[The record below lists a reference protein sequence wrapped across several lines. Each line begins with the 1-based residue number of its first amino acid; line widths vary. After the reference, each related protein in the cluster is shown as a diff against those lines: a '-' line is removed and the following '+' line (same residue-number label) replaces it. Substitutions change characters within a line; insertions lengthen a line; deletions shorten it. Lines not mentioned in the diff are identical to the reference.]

1 MSKAQVAGLVR
12 RNCVTFRP
20 SERDRADLR
29 AAGADD
35 ALFTAI
41 DQCLRARAASRPTAP
56 PSAAAPTPAPPLA
69 PAPRPMI
76 PAPAPPLRI
85 VASQEIAALAG
96 TEAAVPVQ
104 VYRGA
109 VPQPNVEVI
118 LRGASAVP
126 GGLTRDPVAITDQ
139 RGVATFRIL
148 AGTTPG
154 TYRLTAALPSS
165 GAATLIAFVT
175 TPVTRP
181 TPAPA
186 PAPPVPAEALT
197 QFTRGA
203 GQHGAVGST
212 LGPVVLEVRDT
223 TGATL
228 AGQPVTFAASAGAVT
243 PPTGETDAT
252 GRVPVAVMLP
262 AGSRPWALGARSA
275 WLGSND
281 PWIKLSNLT
290 GISGADFTLFGRRSF
305 PGALGFSLSLVGGG
319 GSLSADR
326 TTGGTVSV
334 ALLEGYGFA
343 ELALLPRGEVRPVV
357 SLGAGG
363 D

>member
-1 MSKAQVAGLVR
+1 MV
-12 RNCVTFRP
+12 
-20 SERDRADLR
+20 
-29 AAGADD
+29 
-35 ALFTAI
+35 
-41 DQCLRARAASRPTAP
+41 
-56 PSAAAPTPAPPLA
+56 
-69 PAPRPMI
+69 

-197 QFTRGA
+197 QFTRGG
-203 GQHGAVGST
+203 GQHGTVGST

-252 GRVPVAVMLP
+252 GTVRVRVTLP
-262 AGSRPWALGARSA
+262 ERAG
-275 WLGSND
+275 
-281 PWIKLSNLT
+281 
-290 GISGADFTLFGRRSF
+290 
-305 PGALGFSLSLVGGG
+305 
-319 GSLSADR
+319 
-326 TTGGTVSV
+326 
-334 ALLEGYGFA
+334 
-343 ELALLPRGEVRPVV
+343 PVV
-357 SLGAGG
+357 I
-363 D
+363 

>member
-1 MSKAQVAGLVR
+1 MAWRRTSTRWKPISSARAAPGPDAMRHGVIAGLAAVRLALWGLLSLAPAFAQGTAPVRKVERVRLLGSRAMSKAQVTALVR

-35 ALFTAI
+35 AVFTAI

-56 PSAAAPTPAPPLA
+56 PAAPAPAPTLA
-69 PAPRPMI
+69 PAPRPSAA
-76 PAPAPPLRI
+76 APAPPLRI
-85 VASQEIAALAG
+85 VASREIAALAG

-139 RGVATFRIL
+139 RGIATFRIL
-148 AGTTPG
+148 AGPTPG

-186 PAPPVPAEALT
+186 PPPPVPAEALT

-203 GQHGAVGST
+203 GQHGTVGST
-212 LGPVVLEVRDT
+212 LGPLVLEVRDT
-223 TGATL
+223 TGAAL
-228 AGQPVTFAASAGAVT
+228 AGQPVTFAVSAGAVS
-243 PPTGETDAT
+243 PPAAETDMAGAPR
-252 GRVPVAVMLP
+252 GR
-262 AGSRPWALGARSA
+262 
-275 WLGSND
+275 
-281 PWIKLSNLT
+281 
-290 GISGADFTLFGRRSF
+290 
-305 PGALGFSLSLVGGG
+305 GAL
-319 GSLSADR
+319 AQ
-326 TTGGTVSV
+326 
-334 ALLEGYGFA
+334 
-343 ELALLPRGEVRPVV
+343 RP
-357 SLGAGG
+357 G
-363 D
+363 